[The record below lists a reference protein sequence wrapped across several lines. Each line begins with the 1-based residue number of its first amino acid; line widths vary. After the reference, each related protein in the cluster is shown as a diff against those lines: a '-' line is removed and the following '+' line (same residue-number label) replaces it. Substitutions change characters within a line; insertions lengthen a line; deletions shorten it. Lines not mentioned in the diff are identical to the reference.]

1 MACGIDDPLAC
12 IPPSPAET
20 VVQSGVDA
28 LAKAIADAVAS
39 LVRNTVA
46 WWVDVPSIDVSA
58 ETSVVNSLRGYL
70 LPVAVF
76 VAVAGVMWAGIRM
89 AFTGKANPLIDVG
102 RGLFAVALWSAIG
115 VALPAAALE
124 GSDALSSW
132 IIDRAAGREFGTRMT
147 AAFTAQIGNPGLVIV
162 VGILAIVAAL
172 IQTILMFFRE
182 GSVLILTGVVV
193 LAAAGQFNPAT
204 RPWLRRVTG
213 WGLALIAYKPTA
225 AMVYATGFT
234 LIGQGRGVRSMFL
247 GFAVLAISILA
258 LPALLKFFNWTVGAI
273 GDGGGGG
280 LGAGL
285 AAAGGGLHAASW
297 LGSNGSG
304 DDGHG
309 DRAAQHAR
317 FIQQSLGPSNGRPG
331 TPSGSATSGAP
342 APAASAP
349 APAATGAGTGAT
361 ATGGTAATAG
371 ATGAGAAGAS
381 GAASAGAAGAA
392 GASGAA
398 AAGAA
403 GGPVG
408 VAVAVG
414 AQAAVQGARKAAGKA
429 ADATGGAS

>member
-12 IPPSPAET
+12 IPPGPAEA

-28 LAKAIADAVAS
+28 LAKAIAEAVAS

-58 ETSVVNSLRGYL
+58 ETSVVSSLRSYA
-70 LPVAVF
+70 LPVAVA
-76 VAVAGVMWAGIRM
+76 VAVGGVMWAGIRM
-89 AFTGKANPLIDVG
+89 ALSGKANPLLDVG
-102 RGLFAVALWSAIG
+102 RGLFLVALWSAIG
-115 VALPAAALE
+115 VALPAAALA
-124 GSDALSSW
+124 GSDALSTW

-162 VGILAIVAAL
+162 VGILAIIAAL

-182 GSVLILTGVVV
+182 GSVLILTGVAV

-213 WGLALIAYKPTA
+213 WGLALVAYKPAA

-247 GFAVLAISILA
+247 GFAVLAISVLA

-273 GDGGGGG
+273 GEGGGGG

-297 LGSNGSG
+297 LGSGGSG
-304 DDGHG
+304 DDGRG
-309 DRAAQHAR
+309 DRAAEHAR
-317 FIQQSLGPSNGRPG
+317 FIHQSLGPPGGRPG
-331 TPSGSATSGAP
+331 APSGSASSGRPPP
-342 APAASAP
+342 AAGSTPAASA
-349 APAATGAGTGAT
+349 ATT
-361 ATGGTAATAG
+361 TGGTTTTAATTAGAATA
-371 ATGAGAAGAS
+371 S
-381 GAASAGAAGAA
+381 GSAGAAGAA
-392 GASGAA
+392 GTSGAA

-414 AQAAVQGARKAAGKA
+414 AQAAMQGAKKAAGKA
-429 ADATGGAS
+429 ADATGGTS

>member
-28 LAKAIADAVAS
+28 LAKAIAEAVAS

-70 LPVAVF
+70 LPVAVA
-76 VAVAGVMWAGIRM
+76 VAVAGVMWAGVRM
-89 AFTGKANPLIDVG
+89 ALSGKANPLLDVG
-102 RGLFAVALWSAIG
+102 RGLFAVAVWSAIG

-132 IIDRAAGREFGTRMT
+132 IVDQAAGREFGTRMT
-147 AAFTAQIGNPGLVIV
+147 AAFTSQIGNPGLVIV
-162 VGILAIVAAL
+162 VGILAIIAAL
-172 IQTILMFFRE
+172 IQSILMFFRE

-193 LAAAGQFNPAT
+193 LAAAGQMNPAT

-213 WGLALIAYKPTA
+213 WGLALVAYKPAA
-225 AMVYATGFT
+225 AMVYATGFV
-234 LIGQGRGVRSMFL
+234 LIGRGQGVRSMFL
-247 GFAVLAISILA
+247 GFAVLAMSILA

-273 GDGGGGG
+273 GDGNGGG

-297 LGSNGSG
+297 LGSGGSG
-304 DDGHG
+304 DDQRG
-309 DRAAQHAR
+309 DRAADHAR
-317 FIQQSLGPSNGRPG
+317 FIQQSLGPSGGKAG
-331 TPSGSATSGAP
+331 TPSGSASSSPPPPTAGSTP
-342 APAASAP
+342 APAAAG
-349 APAATGAGTGAT
+349 GA
-361 ATGGTAATAG
+361 ATGGTTTAATTAGAASASGGAAAAGTAG
-371 ATGAGAAGAS
+371 AT
-381 GAASAGAAGAA
+381 
-392 GASGAA
+392 GAA

-403 GGPVG
+403 AGPVG

-414 AQAAVQGARKAAGKA
+414 AQAAIQGAKKAAGKA
-429 ADATGGAS
+429 ADATGGTS